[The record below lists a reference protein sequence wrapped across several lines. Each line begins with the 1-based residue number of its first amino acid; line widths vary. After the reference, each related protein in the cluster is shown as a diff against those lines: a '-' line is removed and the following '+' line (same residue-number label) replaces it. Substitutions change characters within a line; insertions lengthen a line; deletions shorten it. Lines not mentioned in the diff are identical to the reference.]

1 LLNIDRDSAVRL
13 FLSICEEPRIWGSHH
28 VDEFLYYATFTH
40 YSELQPLLR
49 KMLASEDEEAKQDA
63 SRQICLAAFNHPE
76 AEADLAVVLS
86 GDKICRQAAAQ
97 VYAENHLHPSIR
109 AVCEM
114 YLVVLF
120 NDPENNVRTTAG
132 HWADRLDAVTAG
144 GDWKFLR
151 QFVDSKAF
159 EQEPGIFLHH
169 LNELVEVPPEVILH
183 VADRAVELT
192 KKDTAVPSAKAF
204 RFSGY
209 TPPLVV
215 RLYHQTGD
223 ESVQIRC
230 LDLLDTMLAFGW
242 NEVAME
248 MAKAEH

>member
-1 LLNIDRDSAVRL
+1 
-13 FLSICEEPRIWGSHH
+13 
-28 VDEFLYYATFTH
+28 
-40 YSELQPLLR
+40 
-49 KMLASEDEEAKQDA
+49 M
-63 SRQICLAAFNHPE
+63 
-76 AEADLAVVLS
+76 
-86 GDKICRQAAAQ
+86 
-97 VYAENHLHPSIR
+97 
-109 AVCEM
+109 
-114 YLVVLF
+114 
-120 NDPENNVRTTAG
+120 
-132 HWADRLDAVTAG
+132 
-144 GDWKFLR
+144 
-151 QFVDSKAF
+151 DSKAF

-248 MAKAEH
+248 ITKAEH